1 MLSVDDICDILRIP
15 LIGVIPESQNVL
27 QASNA
32 GMPVIHQQDAVAAE
46 AYKDVIARLL
56 GENREMRFLD
66 AEKKAFFNVCSGGD
80 MSLIDILFGKK
91 QKSAEVARDRLQII
105 IAQERVKAQAPDY
118 LPTLQKE
125 LLEVL
130 SKYVNVSLDD
140 IRISQEKQ
148 DGLDVLELN
157 ITLPDRQKEA

>member
-1 MLSVDDICDILRIP
+1 
-15 LIGVIPESQNVL
+15 
-27 QASNA
+27 
-32 GMPVIHQQDAVAAE
+32 MP
-46 AYKDVIARLL
+46 R
-56 GENREMRFLD
+56 
-66 AEKKAFFNVCSGGD
+66 KKAFFNVCSEGD
-80 MSLIDILFGKK
+80 MSLIDMLFGKK

-157 ITLPDRQKEA
+157 ITLPDQQKKA

>member
-1 MLSVDDICDILRIP
+1 
-15 LIGVIPESQNVL
+15 
-27 QASNA
+27 
-32 GMPVIHQQDAVAAE
+32 
-46 AYKDVIARLL
+46 
-56 GENREMRFLD
+56 
-66 AEKKAFFNVCSGGD
+66 
-80 MSLIDILFGKK
+80 MSLIDMLFGKK

-118 LPTLQKE
+118 VPTLQKV

-157 ITLPDRQKEA
+157 ITLPDQPKKA

>member
-1 MLSVDDICDILRIP
+1 
-15 LIGVIPESQNVL
+15 
-27 QASNA
+27 
-32 GMPVIHQQDAVAAE
+32 
-46 AYKDVIARLL
+46 
-56 GENREMRFLD
+56 
-66 AEKKAFFNVCSGGD
+66 

-105 IAQERVKAQAPDY
+105 IAQERVKSHAPDY

-125 LLEVL
+125 LMEVL

-157 ITLPDRQKEA
+157 ITLPDQQKKA